1 MTDLLEARR
10 QSHEFRRSTQ
20 YDVNITDQGVDLM
33 MSPDDMMM
41 ISEQPDMTF
50 SEGLSALGDSLVD
63 TGLATGRAVVGGV
76 RDAGQG
82 VLDLTGELADLLES
96 KVPLGYITYGPDGLS
111 WQQEKPEGYTG
122 LQLPEVPR
130 GDSVVENIGRGLVQF
145 AAGFAAAPIR
155 GAGMARNMARGG
167 FADALF
173 DPEDGNL
180 STFLKDMGL
189 ENDVINYLD
198 SQVDAEAGAE
208 ERLRARLKNS
218 LEGMGL
224 GALIDTTMAG
234 FKAARSDD
242 GIKETIRKGLISA
255 GDNAQA
261 RLDEAGAGTTLTSG
275 FDPSGPVDHSESP
288 RYPACL

>member
-1 MTDLLEARR
+1 M
-10 QSHEFRRSTQ
+10 
-20 YDVNITDQGVDLM
+20 
-33 MSPDDMMM
+33 
-41 ISEQPDMTF
+41 
-50 SEGLSALGDSLVD
+50 
-63 TGLATGRAVVGGV
+63 
-76 RDAGQG
+76 
-82 VLDLTGELADLLES
+82 
-96 KVPLGYITYGPDGLS
+96 
-111 WQQEKPEGYTG
+111 
-122 LQLPEVPR
+122 
-130 GDSVVENIGRGLVQF
+130 VENIGRGLVQF

-155 GAGMARNMARGG
+155 GAGIVSNMARGG

-198 SQVDAEAGAE
+198 SQVEEEAGAE
-208 ERLRARLKNS
+208 ERLRALKNS
-218 LEGMGL
+218 LEGLGL

-261 RLDEAGAGTTLTSG
+261 RLDEAGSGTTLSSG
-275 FDPSGPVDHSESP
+275 FDPTGPVDEALVAARNALLTREEKGARRVSEIAAADATNKTGWPKVVHVQQYVDEFAVDRHGRSLDQYDDADFATAVTDAASEI
-288 RYPACL
+288 RYQLTTPTSGKGWYDKDIVMTFDMASQIPGLESLRDNETHRVIWSAVAGATSLMATKSH